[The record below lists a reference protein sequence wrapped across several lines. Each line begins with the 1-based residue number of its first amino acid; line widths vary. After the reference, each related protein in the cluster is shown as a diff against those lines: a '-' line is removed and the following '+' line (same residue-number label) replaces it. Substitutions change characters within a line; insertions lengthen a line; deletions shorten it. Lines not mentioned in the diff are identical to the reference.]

1 MHGSI
6 SNVVKAEPNLVPLL
20 DLVLQL
26 VMFFMLTVHF
36 ATEQFTF
43 KYVQLPS
50 SQSARPLDQ
59 TQPEYFILAVDRKL
73 DPDGNDTK
81 QRELLRLPDPYEQG
95 VQVVADLAKPDQ
107 KNTITLFLRDKYA
120 EFERAKESGGI
131 GGEKMLVI
139 IRVDQGVEYK
149 YVYELLRMCKD
160 AKFKK
165 LQLRAFAKNK

>member
-1 MHGSI
+1 MHADI
-6 SNVVKAEPNLVPLL
+6 SKAEPNLVPLL

-26 VMFFMLTVHF
+26 VMFFMMTVHF
-36 ATEQFTF
+36 ATEQFEF

-59 TQPEYFILAVDRKL
+59 TQPEFFILAVDRKL
-73 DPDGNDTK
+73 DPDGKDTG
-81 QRELLRLPDPYEQG
+81 QRELLRLPYSTEQG
-95 VQVVADLAKPDQ
+95 VQVIADLAKPDQ
-107 KNTITLFLRDKYA
+107 KNTIKLFLQDKYA
-120 EFERAKESGGI
+120 EFERAKESGGV

-139 IRVDQGVEYK
+139 IRVDEGVEYK
-149 YVYELLRMCKD
+149 YMYDLLRMCKD